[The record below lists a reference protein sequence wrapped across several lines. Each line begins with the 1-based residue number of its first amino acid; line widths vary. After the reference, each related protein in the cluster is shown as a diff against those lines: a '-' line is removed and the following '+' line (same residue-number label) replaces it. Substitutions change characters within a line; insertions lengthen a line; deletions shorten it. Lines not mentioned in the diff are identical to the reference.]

1 MDSTTGTDFVLTKEF
16 LEEVNDDKKEVG
28 YACLVAGAGAMIV
41 KLKIF
46 RLRNYR

>member
-1 MDSTTGTDFVLTKEF
+1 MNSTTGTDFVIAKEL
-16 LEEVNDDKKEVG
+16 LEEIDDDEEEVG